1 MVDCV
6 KGNGASP
13 PGPLSLREEGEHVK
27 VNVKGLVRALPERL
41 PLSFLCG
48 KDFLPRRRI
57 DLCA

>member
-1 MVDCV
+1 M